1 MFRRARHQQGSL
13 QRVKRK
19 SGETVWVFR
28 WRETQIDGSRKYR
41 KVLVGS
47 VEEFKTESEAQN
59 AVDALRL
66 TINEQ
71 TPRQQL
77 KDISFQTLVDH
88 YRQHEMPDIFY
99 KKSQLPED
107 VAEDENRKAYAT
119 QDTYEGY
126 LKKWILPRWRSYRLP
141 DVKPVHVEQ
150 WLKSLSLAPGSK
162 AKIRNIMS
170 ALYSHAIRWEWA
182 TRNPITHV
190 RQSAKRRKIP
200 LILSIL
206 QIKAFLSHLK
216 EPCRTAVLLD
226 ASSGLR
232 VGELL
237 GLKWGDVDFE
247 PLGSQAE
254 DHPLQDRSLSQADT
268 TRSGVGRSVVELEAP
283 SSLSTIERL
292 DVCQSAQKWQATI
305 LAGCA
310 FSRPAQ
316 TGSGSRRN
324 PWQCGMAYA
333 TTHVRHFDESEWRR
347 HENDSGTLAPFKL
360 QGDGGYLHTSGDTNQ
375 TCGADQIGK
384 NDLAHKGCRWGG
396 LRALVS
402 YWTLLNPRPRCQFS
416 VSSLF
421 CWRPR
426 RDLNPCYRRER
437 AMS

>member
-126 LKKWILPRWRSYRLP
+126 LKKWILPRWKSYRLQ
-141 DVKPVHVEQ
+141 DVKSVQVET
-150 WLKSLSLAPGSK
+150 WLKSIALAPGSK

-170 ALYSHAIRWEWA
+170 AVYSHAIRWEWA

-190 RQSAKRRKIP
+190 RQSAKRRKTPIV
-200 LILSIL
+200 LTIG
-206 QIKAFLSHLK
+206 QIKAFLLHLE
-216 EPCRTAVLLD
+216 EPCHTAVLLD

-237 GLKWGDVDFE
+237 GLKWEDVKFE
-247 PLGSQAE
+247 ALE
-254 DHPLQDRSLSQADT
+254 INVT
-268 TRSGVGRSVVELEAP
+268 RSVVKQRITRCKTEASRKPIPLDPELAEVLLTWKLRAP
-283 SSLSTIERL
+283 YPQPGDWVFASPHTKGKQPYWPGSLFRAHLKPALKAAGIPGNVGWHTLRHTFGTLMKANGEDMKTIQELLRHSNYKVTA
-292 DVCQSAQKWQATI
+292 DTYTQAVTPTKR
-305 LAGCA
+305 A
-310 FSRPAQ
+310 AQ
-316 TGSGSRRN
+316 TKLVKMILL
-324 PWQCGMAYA
+324 PAKPVLEE
-333 TTHVRHFDESEWRR
+333 H
-347 HENDSGTLAPFKL
+347 AP
-360 QGDGGYLHTSGDTNQ
+360 
-375 TCGADQIGK
+375 
-384 NDLAHKGCRWGG
+384 
-396 LRALVS
+396 
-402 YWTLLNPRPRCQFS
+402 
-416 VSSLF
+416 
-421 CWRPR
+421 
-426 RDLNPCYRRER
+426 EE
-437 AMS
+437 

>member
-41 KVLVGS
+41 KMLVGS

-66 TINEQ
+66 TLNEQ

-200 LILSIL
+200 LILTIV

-237 GLKWGDVDFE
+237 GLKWEDVNFE
-247 PLGSQAE
+247 ALE
-254 DHPLQDRSLSQADT
+254 
-268 TRSGVGRSVVELEAP
+268 VNVNRSVVKQRITRCKTEASRKPIPLDAELAEVLLNWKLQAPYPQSSDWMFASPHKNGRQPYWPGALFRAQLKPALEAAEIP
-283 SSLSTIERL
+283 GNVGWHTLRHTFGTLMKANGEDMKTIQELLRHSNYKVTA
-292 DVCQSAQKWQATI
+292 DTYTQAVTPTKR
-305 LAGCA
+305 A
-310 FSRPAQ
+310 AQ
-316 TGSGSRRN
+316 TKL
-324 PWQCGMAYA
+324 
-333 TTHVRHFDESEWRR
+333 VRMILPTKVAVGE
-347 HENDSGTLAPFKL
+347 A
-360 QGDGGYLHTSGDTNQ
+360 
-375 TCGADQIGK
+375 
-384 NDLAHKGCRWGG
+384 
-396 LRALVS
+396 
-402 YWTLLNPRPRCQFS
+402 
-416 VSSLF
+416 
-421 CWRPR
+421 
-426 RDLNPCYRRER
+426 
-437 AMS
+437 

>member
-41 KVLVGS
+41 KMLVGS
-47 VEEFKTESEAQN
+47 VQEFKTESEAQN

-77 KDISFQTLVDH
+77 KDISLQTLVDH

-200 LILSIL
+200 LILTIV

-226 ASSGLR
+226 AASGLR

-237 GLKWGDVDFE
+237 GLKWKDVDFE
-247 PLGSQAE
+247 ALE
-254 DHPLQDRSLSQADT
+254 
-268 TRSGVGRSVVELEAP
+268 VNVNRSVVKQRITRCKTEASRKPIPLDPELAEVLLNWKLQAPYPQPSDWMFASPHKNGRQPYWPGALFRAQLKPALEAARIP
-283 SSLSTIERL
+283 GNVGWHTLRHTFGTLMKANGEDMKTIQELLRHSNYKVTA
-292 DVCQSAQKWQATI
+292 DTYTQAVTPTKR
-305 LAGCA
+305 A
-310 FSRPAQ
+310 AQ
-316 TGSGSRRN
+316 TKL
-324 PWQCGMAYA
+324 
-333 TTHVRHFDESEWRR
+333 VRMILPTKVAVGE
-347 HENDSGTLAPFKL
+347 A
-360 QGDGGYLHTSGDTNQ
+360 
-375 TCGADQIGK
+375 
-384 NDLAHKGCRWGG
+384 
-396 LRALVS
+396 
-402 YWTLLNPRPRCQFS
+402 
-416 VSSLF
+416 
-421 CWRPR
+421 
-426 RDLNPCYRRER
+426 
-437 AMS
+437 